1 MTLEEAKNLMSE
13 SSLEKLRSV
22 VAQHVDIDVSK
33 KVNNDLIMT
42 ALCTAVVLDG
52 KIKPESIDDRLL
64 KLLNSDTNT
73 ISDSKLSDIMH
84 SIHET
89 QRYITCIVTL
99 MNNEFEKINE
109 WILYEDFRFN
119 EIFEFILN
127 YYKITPQLIRSQMIT
142 TLKPTIVNNIG
153 QLVSKYQQSTPEE
166 KQKIH
171 ISITTINR
179 LVTMSGGIL
188 NVTFDN
194 AFHSKVK

>member
-33 KVNNDLIMT
+33 KVNNDLIMA